1 MSKKLRN
8 FTILVAIIGG
18 VSAAAY
24 FLSKYVKKN
33 LLKVKRLISKNT
45 EILNIYTYDYVATV
59 APFLEAKDSNEGAF
73 ASVYTDSA
81 KRESKGCTGERL
93 DKKDIQKEYEQ
104 VLRFGKELLNV
115 SPDAKIVIHTNGE
128 VSNMRFGKIKNDLEL
143 ETGVEVE
150 VSINNENLSEM
161 FEEE

>member
-59 APFLEAKDSNEGAF
+59 APFLEAKDSNEGTF
-73 ASVYTDSA
+73 ASVYTDRA

-93 DKKDIQKEYEQ
+93 DKKDIQNEYEQ
-104 VLRFGKELLNV
+104 VLRFGKEMLSV
-115 SPDAKIVIHTNGE
+115 SPGAKIVIHTNGE

-143 ETGVEVE
+143 ETGLEVE